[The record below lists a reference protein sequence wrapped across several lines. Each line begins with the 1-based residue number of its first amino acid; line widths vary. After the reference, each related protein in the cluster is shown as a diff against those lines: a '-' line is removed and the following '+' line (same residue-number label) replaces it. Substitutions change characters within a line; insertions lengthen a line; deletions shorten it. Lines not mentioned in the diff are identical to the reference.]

1 MNVESEKVDGGI
13 HPKHSAKKYIVGYLS
28 SLVLTALAYTFALKR
43 SFTLGPL
50 LIVLMVLAGLQIVVQ
65 LYFFMHATEGDG
77 PPFHL
82 GALVLGLFFTF
93 AVALMS
99 VWIMGFPA
107 FSARVS

>member
-1 MNVESEKVDGGI
+1 MDVESEKMGDGI

-28 SLVLTALAYTFALKR
+28 SLVLTALAFTFALKR
-43 SFTLGPL
+43 TFALGPL
-50 LIVLMVLAGLQIVVQ
+50 LIALMILAGLQIIVQ

-77 PPFHL
+77 PPYHL
-82 GALVLGLFFTF
+82 GALVLGLVFTF

-107 FSARVS
+107 LSAQVS